1 MRIAYNENVSLFYTY
16 NTQMS
21 ISELKARFRGFRRR
35 EEELEEA
42 KLVEH
47 NRNVSELFASL
58 FFIQLFIIAVR
69 QNMRIYEKKMS
80 DAVTMVLELG
90 QYMIQSLYNN

>member
-1 MRIAYNENVSLFYTY
+1 
-16 NTQMS
+16 MS